1 MEPIPDDF
9 LDLFERR
16 TISHVATLLPD
27 DTPHV
32 VPTWVDY
39 DGEFVLVNTFRTSRK
54 EKNVRRSPEVAL
66 SMTDSENAYRFLAVR
81 GEVVEITEEGAIDHI
96 NALAKRYAGVE
107 EYPRLGQDPGPRVL
121 LKIRP
126 DHVTTQSPP
135 AEQGTE

>member
-39 DGEFVLVNTFRTSRK
+39 DGGYVLVNTFRTSRK
-54 EKNVRRSPEVAL
+54 EKNVRRRPEIAL
-66 SMTDSENAYRFLAVR
+66 SMTDPDNAYRFLAVR
-81 GEVVEITEEGAIDHI
+81 GAVIEITEEGAIDHV

-107 EYPRLGQDPGPRVL
+107 EYPRLGQDPGPRVIL
-121 LKIRP
+121 RIRP
-126 DHVTTQSPP
+126 GHVTTQLPP
-135 AEQGTE
+135 TGRGPE